1 MRCTCLATL
10 VAAAVAVAGCAAPT
24 DRPVSVGRTV
34 GEVRTPLTVTAPGAT
49 DDELAG
55 SLAQYR
61 RYVTAQVDG
70 LVPTVEE
77 FADAVKAKDVD
88 RARSLFPRARTGWE
102 RIEPI
107 AESFEDIDAKVD
119 AREQDQRP
127 PDVAWTG
134 FHRLERDLWVDGL
147 RADAPAV
154 ADQLVAD
161 VKDLQTEVPGVELTP
176 PELAKG
182 AKELLDEMAIVK
194 LVGAEDSYSHTD
206 VWDIDA
212 NIEGVRAVVAALRP
226 VIDRKE
232 PALGPRL
239 DEQFG
244 DIRAVLDGERL
255 GDGFRSSKD
264 VSQYD
269 LTKLSLAL
277 NALSQST
284 GRVADAVNTR

>member
-10 VAAAVAVAGCAAPT
+10 VAAVVAVGGCAAPT
-24 DRPVSVGRTV
+24 SSPSSAGGTV
-34 GEVRTPLTVTAPGAT
+34 DEIRTPVTVTGPGGT
-49 DDELAG
+49 DDELTG

-61 RYVTAQVDG
+61 RYVTAQVDT
-70 LVPTVEE
+70 LVPTVQE
-77 FADAVKAKDVD
+77 FAETVKAKDVD
-88 RARSLFPRARTGWE
+88 RAKSLFPLARTGWE

-127 PDVAWTG
+127 PNVAWTG
-134 FHRLERDLWVDGL
+134 FHRLEKDLWVDGL
-147 RADAPAV
+147 QADAPAV

-161 VKDLQTEVPGVELTP
+161 VKDLQTAVPGVELTP

-182 AKELLDEMAIVK
+182 AKELLDEVAIVK

-212 NIEGVRAVVAALRP
+212 NIEGVQAVVTALRP
-226 VIDRKE
+226 VIDQKE

-244 DIRAVLDGERL
+244 DIRGVLDGERL

-269 LTKLSLAL
+269 LTKMSIAV

-284 GRVADAVNTR
+284 GRVADAVNAR

>member
-1 MRCTCLATL
+1 MTA
-10 VAAAVAVAGCAAPT
+10 VVAVAGCAAPT
-24 DRPVSVGRTV
+24 SSPSSAGGTV
-34 GEVRTPLTVTAPGAT
+34 DEVRTPLTATGPGGT
-49 DDELAG
+49 DDELTG

-61 RYVTAQVDG
+61 RYVTAQVDT
-70 LVPTVEE
+70 LVPTTQE

-88 RARSLFPRARTGWE
+88 RAKSLFPLARTGWE
-102 RIEPI
+102 RIEPV
-107 AESFEDIDAKVD
+107 AESFEDIDAKID

-127 PDVAWTG
+127 PNVAWTG
-134 FHRLERDLWVDGL
+134 FHRLEKDLWVDGL
-147 RADAPAV
+147 QADAPAV

-161 VKDLQTEVPGVELTP
+161 VKDLQTQVPGVELTP

-182 AKELLDEMAIVK
+182 AKEL

-226 VIDRKE
+226 VIDRKA

-244 DIRAVLDGERL
+244 DMRGVLDGERL

-269 LTKLSLAL
+269 LTKMSIAVD
-277 NALSQST
+277 ALSQST
-284 GRVADAVNTR
+284 GRVADTVNAR